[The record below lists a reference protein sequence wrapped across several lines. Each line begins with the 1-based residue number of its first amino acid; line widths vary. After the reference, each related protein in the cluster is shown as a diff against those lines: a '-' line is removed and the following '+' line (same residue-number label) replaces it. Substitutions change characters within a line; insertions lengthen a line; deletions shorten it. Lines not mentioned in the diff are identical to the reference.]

1 MDGVVVKEEP
11 LDLDDQVEGGLYPE
25 AEEQGN
31 LRSKRVWAIEIIRKT
46 QIHILPNAA
55 LGSRNLGQAISNI
68 IVYRHEI
75 KCERLRESRLLALFG
90 RFEVASSRNLANI
103 FLFMSV

>member
-1 MDGVVVKEEP
+1 MKEEP

-46 QIHILPNAA
+46 QIHIFAKCCAGFTQPRP
-55 LGSRNLGQAISNI
+55 SHFERNRIQITDM
-68 IVYRHEI
+68 R
-75 KCERLRESRLLALFG
+75 
-90 RFEVASSRNLANI
+90 
-103 FLFMSV
+103 

>member
-1 MDGVVVKEEP
+1 MKEEP

-46 QIHILPNAA
+46 PIHILPKRRG
-55 LGSRNLGQAISNI
+55 LGCVNPAQPRPS
-68 IVYRHEI
+68 H
-75 KCERLRESRLLALFG
+75 
-90 RFEVASSRNLANI
+90 FELNRILTD
-103 FLFMSV
+103 MR